1 MNCPA
6 CGSPLKE
13 TTTAKGATF
22 LTCSKWPKCK
32 VSGTP
37 DVMQLFGVVHE
48 PPGQSRKDPLP
59 LGSFVTG
66 LAQLRIHQAKL
77 KRAKTAEE
85 RELVRK
91 QALEVLK

>member
-6 CGSPLKE
+6 CGSVLKE

-77 KRAKTAEE
+77 KRAKTKQE
-85 RELVRK
+85 RDAIRQSARE
-91 QALEVLK
+91 ALK

>member
-6 CGSPLKE
+6 CGSVLKE

-59 LGSFVTG
+59 LGAFVTG

-85 RELVRK
+85 RALVRK